1 MKRESKLLANALL
14 AHHRLVTQ
22 AKPPPPPGKKVVE
35 SHYTIP
41 YGRLCTVAGVPHVLP
56 VVSQF
61 LLEVAE
67 WSAASGYPAL
77 NALAVNAGTGIP
89 GDGYDGAGGFT
100 IVHWPDELARCVR
113 CTTYPQSVA

>member
-1 MKRESKLLANALL
+1 MKRESRLLANTLL
-14 AHHRLVTQ
+14 AHHRQVTK
-22 AKPPPPPGKKVVE
+22 AKPPSKRIIE

-67 WSAASGYPAL
+67 WCADAGYPAL
-77 NALAVNAGTGIP
+77 NALAVNANTGIP
-89 GDGYDGAGGFT
+89 GEGYDGAGGFA
-100 IVHWPDELARCVR
+100 IVDWPGELERCVR
-113 CTTYPQSVA
+113 WQKYPQTIP